1 MTGSGDRKATAWC
14 LVVLL
19 LSNHALAV
27 RQAMEVGE
35 NQFEAPDALEP
46 DVQKAVAELGNA
58 YQKGKAAEEK
68 LTCEKIQEQML
79 LAVRRATSDIHPSC
93 RNEVCHF
100 PELEVD
106 EADEIVVG
114 QAVVSAYAAAADKRK
129 CLPLVMGSAEIL
141 TELDNFLTIVPK
153 VLHSSDREK
162 GRSRMQEAYR
172 QLVSFQQGTLALADA
187 VADRKLLLTLDV
199 KEQCPSPCKMC
210 DHKNSGAFGFRCLLR
225 KQDKNSELDV
235 QESHGVKCTAPKR
248 RSWGFIRRYPYAK
261 QCEVADWQEL
271 ALQQVHVSA
280 MLSCATTTI
289 LAGLLGDVTATR
301 RQELHGICVQME
313 QGNSVSQRE
322 QQAYERQ
329 MKTVDEYVSKGLK
342 LTFGV
347 FLVFGLASGLAAL
360 RLASHGNERI
370 QEIALLEGAKAMT
383 LPADF
388 RPEDFL
394 APFAQHAVG
403 EGLEVRPADRALYA
417 NSELVKRDEVH
428 DRLSMCGDVYSL
440 KEHNTFAEATKSLL
454 MFSETMREGGTEVQV
469 IGVIVGIVGGAISWA
484 WWIATT
490 LLSIVTTVAFI
501 VVPTAI
507 GVMATLLPVLL
518 PALLAAGVAYY
529 VSQMFSQQLDMS
541 SDRMDMCLNQRKIDQ

>member
-1 MTGSGDRKATAWC
+1 
-14 LVVLL
+14 
-19 LSNHALAV
+19 
-27 RQAMEVGE
+27 
-35 NQFEAPDALEP
+35 
-46 DVQKAVAELGNA
+46 
-58 YQKGKAAEEK
+58 
-68 LTCEKIQEQML
+68 
-79 LAVRRATSDIHPSC
+79 
-93 RNEVCHF
+93 
-100 PELEVD
+100 
-106 EADEIVVG
+106 
-114 QAVVSAYAAAADKRK
+114 
-129 CLPLVMGSAEIL
+129 
-141 TELDNFLTIVPK
+141 
-153 VLHSSDREK
+153 
-162 GRSRMQEAYR
+162 MQEAYR

-210 DHKNSGAFGFRCLLR
+210 DRKNSGAFGFRCLLR

-301 RQELHGICVQME
+301 RQELHDICVQME

-417 NSELVKRDEVH
+417 NSELVKRDEVL
-428 DRLSMCGDVYSL
+428 DQLSMCGDVYSL

-454 MFSETMREGGTEVQV
+454 MFSETMREGGTKVQV
-469 IGVIVGIVGGAISWA
+469 IGVIAGIVGGVISWA